1 MTNMT
6 LSFRPRIFAAVLLCL
21 SAASVLAAQ
30 PESDL
35 VIAESARARL
45 TLADYDA
52 ELAKLPAASRAEFA
66 LSQTRLRQYLDNL
79 YIVRALAAD
88 ARAEGLDKDP
98 VLSRQI
104 AMAVDKLLAQAQVER
119 IEAAAAV
126 AFDKSEEKYS
136 ARAREMYDVNRS
148 RYAVAE
154 RVKAAHILV
163 MFRNGNKDAAREKTE
178 AIRARLAAGADF
190 AKVARE
196 TSDDPSV
203 ATNGGELGW
212 FEAKQMDPA
221 FAAAAFAMTSKGEI
235 SAPVLS
241 SFGYHLILFEDKRPA
256 GFRSFDEVKPEL
268 IAELKTKALVDAK
281 AESTRRI
288 FSDPT
293 LKVDTEL
300 IDRLNVEA
308 VEKAN
313 ASKAAAKAKP

>member
-1 MTNMT
+1 MTDSTMT
-6 LSFRPRIFAAVLLCL
+6 FRPRIFAAALLCL
-21 SAASVLAAQ
+21 SAAGAFGAQ
-30 PESDL
+30 PESDP

-52 ELAKLPAASRAEFA
+52 ELAKLPAASRNEFA
-66 LSQTRLRQYLDNL
+66 VSQTRLRQYLDNL
-79 YIVRALAAD
+79 YVARALAAD
-88 ARAEGLDKDP
+88 ARAEGVDKDP
-98 VLSRQI
+98 LLSRQI

-119 IEAAAAV
+119 IEAAAAA
-126 AFDKSEEKYS
+126 AFDKSEEKYA
-136 ARAREMYDVNRS
+136 ARAREMYDVSRS

-163 MFRNGNKDAAREKTE
+163 MVGKGDKAAARAKAE

-203 ATNGGELGW
+203 AMNGGELGW
-212 FEAKQMDPA
+212 FEAKQMDPE
-221 FAAAAFAMTSKGEI
+221 FAAAAFAMTTKGEV

-241 SFGYHLILFEDKRPA
+241 SFGYHLILFEDRRPA

-268 IAELKTKALVDAK
+268 MAELKTKAVAEAK
-281 AESTRRI
+281 TESTRRI

-293 LKVDTEL
+293 LKVDVEL
-300 IDRLNVEA
+300 IDRINVDA
-308 VEKAN
+308 VAKAN
-313 ASKAAAKAKP
+313 AAKAAAPGKP

>member
-1 MTNMT
+1 MTT
-6 LSFRPRIFAAVLLCL
+6 RLRIFTTVLLWL
-21 SAASVLAAQ
+21 SAAGALAAQ
-30 PESDL
+30 SEADP

-52 ELAKLPAASRAEFA
+52 ELAKLPAASRDEFA

-104 AMAVDKLLAQAQVER
+104 AMAVDKLLAQAQVDR
-119 IEAAAAV
+119 IEVAAAA
-126 AFDKSEEKYS
+126 AFDKSEEKYA
-136 ARAREMYDVNRS
+136 ARAREIYDVNRS

-154 RVKAAHILV
+154 RVKAAHILL
-163 MFRNGNKDAAREKTE
+163 MFKDGNKDAARAKAE

-190 AKVARE
+190 GKVARE
-196 TSDDPSV
+196 ASDDPT
-203 ATNGGELGW
+203 AAMNGGELGW
-212 FEAKQMDPA
+212 FDAKQMDPA
-221 FAAAAFAMTSKGEI
+221 FAAAAFAMTTKGEI

-241 SFGYHLILFEDKRPA
+241 SFGYHLILLEDKRPA

-268 IAELKTKALVDAK
+268 MADLKSKALADAK

-293 LKVDTEL
+293 LKVDAEL

-308 VEKAN
+308 VDKAN
-313 ASKAAAKAKP
+313 AAKAAAKAKP